1 LKNPALYETELVSN
15 QKVNLEGQKL
25 QKGLS
30 KLVLTI
36 VELLRQ
42 ILERQALR
50 RVESGTLSVEEVER
64 LGLAF
69 IQIKQKITE
78 ISKEFGLNDGELDV
92 SIASLLQSERGDLNN
107 VSLVD
112 VFDRLLDKGTVLAGH
127 ITVSVADIDLI
138 VLNLLATL
146 SAVPSRKESNS
157 KDRDGRY
164 VYCILEGSAKEE
176 FGNIGLFDSNVYTI
190 SHNYISAVVSKI
202 PLKEMQPNV
211 DHIVAHQ
218 RVVEASRKIGT
229 SLPIR
234 FGIIVKTDDGV
245 KKLLVKSHKDFTA
258 KISKLRHKD
267 EFGIKIIIDNDK
279 GRSKLS
285 NNSEIRKLKSGISNT
300 SQGTAYFLKMK
311 MDEAIKIEKLK
322 QIDKMSG
329 QIHRHLTELSD
340 DSCLLKTDL
349 SQVIL
354 NAAYLVSKEDREEF
368 NAAISKLKSKYK
380 DEGLV
385 IHESGPWAP
394 YSFC

>member
-1 LKNPALYETELVSN
+1 MV
-15 QKVNLEGQKL
+15 
-25 QKGLS
+25 
-30 KLVLTI
+30 
-36 VELLRQ
+36 
-42 ILERQALR
+42 
-50 RVESGTLSVEEVER
+50 
-64 LGLAF
+64 
-69 IQIKQKITE
+69 
-78 ISKEFGLNDGELDV
+78 
-92 SIASLLQSERGDLNN
+92 
-107 VSLVD
+107 
-112 VFDRLLDKGTVLAGH
+112 
-127 ITVSVADIDLI
+127 
-138 VLNLLATL
+138 
-146 SAVPSRKESNS
+146 
-157 KDRDGRY
+157 DGRY
-164 VYCILEGSAKEE
+164 VYCILEGNVKEE
-176 FGNIGLFDSNVYTI
+176 LGNIGLFDSNVYTI

-279 GRSKLS
+279 GRGKLS
-285 NNSEIRKLKSGISNT
+285 NNSEIKKLKSGISNT

-329 QIHRHLTELSD
+329 QIHRHLTELCD

>member
-1 LKNPALYETELVSN
+1 MKNPALYETELVSN

-92 SIASLLQSERGDLNN
+92 SITSLLKSERGDLNN

-146 SAVPSRKESNS
+146 SAVPTRKESHS
-157 KDRDGRY
+157 KDRGDINLG
-164 VYCILEGSAKEE
+164 
-176 FGNIGLFDSNVYTI
+176 
-190 SHNYISAVVSKI
+190 
-202 PLKEMQPNV
+202 
-211 DHIVAHQ
+211 
-218 RVVEASRKIGT
+218 
-229 SLPIR
+229 
-234 FGIIVKTDDGV
+234 
-245 KKLLVKSHKDFTA
+245 
-258 KISKLRHKD
+258 
-267 EFGIKIIIDNDK
+267 
-279 GRSKLS
+279 
-285 NNSEIRKLKSGISNT
+285 
-300 SQGTAYFLKMK
+300 
-311 MDEAIKIEKLK
+311 
-322 QIDKMSG
+322 
-329 QIHRHLTELSD
+329 
-340 DSCLLKTDL
+340 
-349 SQVIL
+349 
-354 NAAYLVSKEDREEF
+354 
-368 NAAISKLKSKYK
+368 
-380 DEGLV
+380 
-385 IHESGPWAP
+385 
-394 YSFC
+394 

>member
-15 QKVNLEGQKL
+15 QKVNMEGQKL

-92 SIASLLQSERGDLNN
+92 SITSLLKSERGDLNN

-146 SAVPSRKESNS
+146 SAVPTRKKSNS
-157 KDRDGRY
+157 KDRD
-164 VYCILEGSAKEE
+164 
-176 FGNIGLFDSNVYTI
+176 
-190 SHNYISAVVSKI
+190 
-202 PLKEMQPNV
+202 
-211 DHIVAHQ
+211 HINH
-218 RVVEASRKIGT
+218 G
-229 SLPIR
+229 
-234 FGIIVKTDDGV
+234 
-245 KKLLVKSHKDFTA
+245 
-258 KISKLRHKD
+258 
-267 EFGIKIIIDNDK
+267 
-279 GRSKLS
+279 
-285 NNSEIRKLKSGISNT
+285 
-300 SQGTAYFLKMK
+300 
-311 MDEAIKIEKLK
+311 
-322 QIDKMSG
+322 
-329 QIHRHLTELSD
+329 
-340 DSCLLKTDL
+340 
-349 SQVIL
+349 
-354 NAAYLVSKEDREEF
+354 
-368 NAAISKLKSKYK
+368 
-380 DEGLV
+380 
-385 IHESGPWAP
+385 
-394 YSFC
+394 

>member
-1 LKNPALYETELVSN
+1 MKKPALYETELVSN

-92 SIASLLQSERGDLNN
+92 SISSLLQSERGDLNK

-146 SAVPSRKESNS
+146 SAVPIRKESNS
-157 KDRDGRY
+157 KDRDDINHG
-164 VYCILEGSAKEE
+164 
-176 FGNIGLFDSNVYTI
+176 
-190 SHNYISAVVSKI
+190 
-202 PLKEMQPNV
+202 
-211 DHIVAHQ
+211 
-218 RVVEASRKIGT
+218 
-229 SLPIR
+229 
-234 FGIIVKTDDGV
+234 
-245 KKLLVKSHKDFTA
+245 
-258 KISKLRHKD
+258 
-267 EFGIKIIIDNDK
+267 
-279 GRSKLS
+279 
-285 NNSEIRKLKSGISNT
+285 
-300 SQGTAYFLKMK
+300 
-311 MDEAIKIEKLK
+311 
-322 QIDKMSG
+322 
-329 QIHRHLTELSD
+329 
-340 DSCLLKTDL
+340 
-349 SQVIL
+349 
-354 NAAYLVSKEDREEF
+354 
-368 NAAISKLKSKYK
+368 
-380 DEGLV
+380 
-385 IHESGPWAP
+385 
-394 YSFC
+394 

>member
-1 LKNPALYETELVSN
+1 MKNPALYETELVSN

-50 RVESGTLSVEEVER
+50 RVESGGLSVEEVER

-92 SIASLLQSERGDLNN
+92 SITSLLKSERGDLNN

-157 KDRDGRY
+157 KDRDDINHG
-164 VYCILEGSAKEE
+164 
-176 FGNIGLFDSNVYTI
+176 
-190 SHNYISAVVSKI
+190 
-202 PLKEMQPNV
+202 
-211 DHIVAHQ
+211 
-218 RVVEASRKIGT
+218 
-229 SLPIR
+229 
-234 FGIIVKTDDGV
+234 
-245 KKLLVKSHKDFTA
+245 
-258 KISKLRHKD
+258 
-267 EFGIKIIIDNDK
+267 
-279 GRSKLS
+279 
-285 NNSEIRKLKSGISNT
+285 
-300 SQGTAYFLKMK
+300 
-311 MDEAIKIEKLK
+311 
-322 QIDKMSG
+322 
-329 QIHRHLTELSD
+329 
-340 DSCLLKTDL
+340 
-349 SQVIL
+349 
-354 NAAYLVSKEDREEF
+354 
-368 NAAISKLKSKYK
+368 
-380 DEGLV
+380 
-385 IHESGPWAP
+385 
-394 YSFC
+394 

>member
-1 LKNPALYETELVSN
+1 MKNPALYETELVSN

-92 SIASLLQSERGDLNN
+92 SITSLLKSERGDLNN

-146 SAVPSRKESNS
+146 SAVPTRKESNS
-157 KDRDGRY
+157 KDRDDINHG
-164 VYCILEGSAKEE
+164 
-176 FGNIGLFDSNVYTI
+176 
-190 SHNYISAVVSKI
+190 
-202 PLKEMQPNV
+202 
-211 DHIVAHQ
+211 
-218 RVVEASRKIGT
+218 
-229 SLPIR
+229 
-234 FGIIVKTDDGV
+234 
-245 KKLLVKSHKDFTA
+245 
-258 KISKLRHKD
+258 
-267 EFGIKIIIDNDK
+267 
-279 GRSKLS
+279 
-285 NNSEIRKLKSGISNT
+285 
-300 SQGTAYFLKMK
+300 
-311 MDEAIKIEKLK
+311 
-322 QIDKMSG
+322 
-329 QIHRHLTELSD
+329 
-340 DSCLLKTDL
+340 
-349 SQVIL
+349 
-354 NAAYLVSKEDREEF
+354 
-368 NAAISKLKSKYK
+368 
-380 DEGLV
+380 
-385 IHESGPWAP
+385 
-394 YSFC
+394 

>member
-1 LKNPALYETELVSN
+1 MV
-15 QKVNLEGQKL
+15 
-25 QKGLS
+25 
-30 KLVLTI
+30 
-36 VELLRQ
+36 
-42 ILERQALR
+42 
-50 RVESGTLSVEEVER
+50 
-64 LGLAF
+64 
-69 IQIKQKITE
+69 
-78 ISKEFGLNDGELDV
+78 
-92 SIASLLQSERGDLNN
+92 
-107 VSLVD
+107 
-112 VFDRLLDKGTVLAGH
+112 
-127 ITVSVADIDLI
+127 
-138 VLNLLATL
+138 
-146 SAVPSRKESNS
+146 
-157 KDRDGRY
+157 DGRY

-234 FGIIVKTDDGV
+234 FGIIVKTD
-245 KKLLVKSHKDFTA
+245 VKSHKDFTA

>member
-1 LKNPALYETELVSN
+1 LKKPALYETELVSN

-92 SIASLLQSERGDLNN
+92 SISSLLQSERGDLNK

-146 SAVPSRKESNS
+146 SAVPIRKESNS
-157 KDRDGRY
+157 KDRDDINHG
-164 VYCILEGSAKEE
+164 
-176 FGNIGLFDSNVYTI
+176 
-190 SHNYISAVVSKI
+190 
-202 PLKEMQPNV
+202 
-211 DHIVAHQ
+211 
-218 RVVEASRKIGT
+218 
-229 SLPIR
+229 
-234 FGIIVKTDDGV
+234 
-245 KKLLVKSHKDFTA
+245 
-258 KISKLRHKD
+258 
-267 EFGIKIIIDNDK
+267 
-279 GRSKLS
+279 
-285 NNSEIRKLKSGISNT
+285 
-300 SQGTAYFLKMK
+300 
-311 MDEAIKIEKLK
+311 
-322 QIDKMSG
+322 
-329 QIHRHLTELSD
+329 
-340 DSCLLKTDL
+340 
-349 SQVIL
+349 
-354 NAAYLVSKEDREEF
+354 
-368 NAAISKLKSKYK
+368 
-380 DEGLV
+380 
-385 IHESGPWAP
+385 
-394 YSFC
+394 